1 LVAARR
7 RDYRLDSGGVQ
18 PQLKRMA
25 TRPEIAD
32 PAVDELKRRAR
43 RRLVGAVVLALA
55 AAVLL
60 PMLLESDPKPLG
72 NDVSIQIPPVDQ
84 GKFVPPSPP
93 DKSAQSKAAAETQPA
108 TPPEAGSPAPAPER
122 TLGAAEQ
129 RVLGQSG
136 ANRAPAIMSSAPEAM
151 RPQTPVAAAPSAA
164 PTAKSGAEPAPAAGG
179 TLFVQVAAL
188 ADSQAAADL
197 AAKLL
202 ASGFPA
208 HVEPVATRQGPVQRV
223 RVGGYPSREA
233 ADVALANIKAAGY
246 GNAIITQ

>member
-1 LVAARR
+1 
-7 RDYRLDSGGVQ
+7 
-18 PQLKRMA
+18 MA

-72 NDVSIQIPPVDQ
+72 NDVSIQIPPIDQ
-84 GKFVPPSPP
+84 GKFITSLSP
-93 DKSAQSKAAAETQPA
+93 DRTVQSKAATETPSAAPA
-108 TPPEAGSPAPAPER
+108 TNAAGPAPAPER
-122 TLGAAEQ
+122 TLAAAEQ
-129 RVLGQSG
+129 RVLGQPG

-151 RPQTPVAAAPSAA
+151 RPQTPAVAAASGA
-164 PTAKSGAEPAPAAGG
+164 PAAKSGTTEPVPAPGG

-188 ADSQAAADL
+188 ADSQAASDL

-208 HVEPVATRQGPVQRV
+208 RVEPVATRQGPVQRV

-246 GNAIITQ
+246 GNAIITTQ

>member
-1 LVAARR
+1 
-7 RDYRLDSGGVQ
+7 
-18 PQLKRMA
+18 MA

-55 AAVLL
+55 AAVML

-72 NDVSIQIPPVDQ
+72 NDVSIQIPPIDQ
-84 GKFVPPSPP
+84 GKFVTPLSSG
-93 DKSAQSKAAAETQPA
+93 KGAENKGAPE
-108 TPPEAGSPAPAPER
+108 TPPVAPTASAGSAAPER
-122 TLGAAEQ
+122 TLAAAEQ

-136 ANRAPAIMSSAPEAM
+136 ANRTPAIMSSAPEAM
-151 RPQTPVAAAPSAA
+151 RPQTPVGAPASGAPAAKA
-164 PTAKSGAEPAPAAGG
+164 GAEPAPATAGA
-179 TLFVQVAAL
+179 LFVQVAAL

-208 HVEPVATRQGPVQRV
+208 RVEPVTTRQGPVQRV
-223 RVGGYPSREA
+223 RVGGYSSREA
-233 ADVALANIKAAGY
+233 ADIALANIKAAGY
-246 GNAIITQ
+246 GNAIITP

>member
-1 LVAARR
+1 
-7 RDYRLDSGGVQ
+7 
-18 PQLKRMA
+18 MA

-32 PAVDELKRRAR
+32 PAGAELKRRAR

-84 GKFVPPSPP
+84 GKFVTSLSPP
-93 DKSAQSKAAAETQPA
+93 DKSAETKAIAPPAAPA
-108 TPPEAGSPAPAPER
+108 SAASVAAAPER
-122 TLGAAEQ
+122 TLAASEQ
-129 RVLGQSG
+129 RVLGQPG
-136 ANRAPAIMSSAPEAM
+136 ATRTPAIMSAAPEAM
-151 RPQTPVAAAPSAA
+151 RPQASAVAAAAGAA
-164 PTAKSGAEPAPAAGG
+164 PAAKAGAEPAASTAG

-188 ADSQAAADL
+188 ADSQAASDL

-208 HVEPVATRQGPVQRV
+208 RVEAVATRQGPVQRV
-223 RVGGYPSREA
+223 RVGGYSSREA

-246 GNAIITQ
+246 GNAIITAQ

>member
-1 LVAARR
+1 
-7 RDYRLDSGGVQ
+7 
-18 PQLKRMA
+18 MA

-84 GKFVPPSPP
+84 GKFVTPLSP
-93 DKSAQSKAAAETQPA
+93 DKSVESKAIAPPAAPA
-108 TPPEAGSPAPAPER
+108 SAGSSAAPAPER
-122 TLGAAEQ
+122 TLTTSEQ

-136 ANRAPAIMSSAPEAM
+136 ANRTPAIMSSAPEAM
-151 RPQTPVAAAPSAA
+151 RPQTPAVGSASAA
-164 PTAKSGAEPAPAAGG
+164 PAVKPGAEAAPANSG

-188 ADSQAAADL
+188 ADSQAASDL

-208 HVEPVATRQGPVQRV
+208 RVEAVATRQGPVQRV
-223 RVGGYPSREA
+223 RVGGYASREA

-246 GNAIITQ
+246 GNAIITTQ

>member
-1 LVAARR
+1 
-7 RDYRLDSGGVQ
+7 
-18 PQLKRMA
+18 MA
-25 TRPEIAD
+25 THPEIAD

-55 AAVLL
+55 AAVML

-72 NDVSIQIPPVDQ
+72 NDVSIQIPPIDQ
-84 GKFVPPSPP
+84 GKFVTSLSR
-93 DKSAQSKAAAETQPA
+93 DKSAENKAAAGIPA
-108 TPPEAGSPAPAPER
+108 VAPTASAGSAAPPPDR
-122 TLGAAEQ
+122 TLAAAEQ
-129 RVLGQSG
+129 RVLGGS
-136 ANRAPAIMSSAPEAM
+136 RAPAIMSSAPEAM
-151 RPQTPVAAAPSAA
+151 RPQTPAAAPA
-164 PTAKSGAEPAPAAGG
+164 SGAPPAKAGTEPAAAGG
-179 TLFVQVAAL
+179 ALFVQVAAL

-208 HVEPVATRQGPVQRV
+208 RVEAVATRQGPVQRV

>member
-1 LVAARR
+1 
-7 RDYRLDSGGVQ
+7 
-18 PQLKRMA
+18 MA

-72 NDVSIQIPPVDQ
+72 NDVSIQIPPIDQ
-84 GKFVPPSPP
+84 GKFVTPLSP
-93 DKSAQSKAAAETQPA
+93 DKSAESKAAATSA
-108 TPPEAGSPAPAPER
+108 AGAGSAAPAPER
-122 TLGAAEQ
+122 TLATAEQ

-136 ANRAPAIMSSAPEAM
+136 PGRAPAIMSSAPEAM
-151 RPQTPVAAAPSAA
+151 RPQTPAVAPAAKA
-164 PTAKSGAEPAPAAGG
+164 GAEPASATG

-202 ASGFPA
+202 AAGFPA
-208 HVEPVATRQGPVQRV
+208 RVEPVATRQGPVQRV

-246 GNAIITQ
+246 GNAIITTQ

>member
-1 LVAARR
+1 
-7 RDYRLDSGGVQ
+7 
-18 PQLKRMA
+18 MA

-72 NDVSIQIPPVDQ
+72 NDVSIQIPPIDQ
-84 GKFVPPSPP
+84 GKFVTPLSP
-93 DKSAQSKAAAETQPA
+93 DKSADSKAVTAPA
-108 TPPEAGSPAPAPER
+108 SAGGTAPAPER
-122 TLGAAEQ
+122 TLAASEQ
-129 RVLGQSG
+129 RVLGQPG
-136 ANRAPAIMSSAPEAM
+136 ASRTPAIMSSAPEAM
-151 RPQTPVAAAPSAA
+151 RPQTPAVASASVAPPVKPGAEAAPAS
-164 PTAKSGAEPAPAAGG
+164 GG
-179 TLFVQVAAL
+179 TLYVQVAAL
-188 ADSQAAADL
+188 ADSQAASDL

-208 HVEPVATRQGPVQRV
+208 RVEAVATRQGPVQRV
-223 RVGGYPSREA
+223 RVGAYSSREA
-233 ADVALANIKAAGY
+233 ADAALANIKAAGY

>member
-1 LVAARR
+1 
-7 RDYRLDSGGVQ
+7 
-18 PQLKRMA
+18 MA
-25 TRPEIAD
+25 TRPEIGD

-93 DKSAQSKAAAETQPA
+93 DKSAQGKAATEPQPA
-108 TPPEAGSPAPAPER
+108 TPAPESGSPAPAPER

-136 ANRAPAIMSSAPEAM
+136 TNRAPAIMSSAPEAM

-164 PTAKSGAEPAPAAGG
+164 PTAKSGAEPAPATGA

>member
-1 LVAARR
+1 
-7 RDYRLDSGGVQ
+7 
-18 PQLKRMA
+18 MA

-72 NDVSIQIPPVDQ
+72 NDVSIQIPPIDQ
-84 GKFVPPSPP
+84 GKFVTALSP
-93 DKSAQSKAAAETQPA
+93 DKSADSKTAVAPSAAPA
-108 TPPEAGSPAPAPER
+108 ATAGSAAPAPER
-122 TLGAAEQ
+122 TLAAAEQ
-129 RVLGQSG
+129 RVLGQPGST
-136 ANRAPAIMSSAPEAM
+136 RAPAIMSSAPEAM
-151 RPQTPVAAAPSAA
+151 RPQAPAIATPAVAP
-164 PTAKSGAEPAPAAGG
+164 PAKAGGEPASSTG

-188 ADSQAAADL
+188 ADSQAASEL

-208 HVEPVATRQGPVQRV
+208 HVEAVATRQGPVQRV

-246 GNAIITQ
+246 DKAIITTQ

>member
-1 LVAARR
+1 
-7 RDYRLDSGGVQ
+7 
-18 PQLKRMA
+18 MA

-93 DKSAQSKAAAETQPA
+93 DKSAQSKAATETQPA
-108 TPPEAGSPAPAPER
+108 TPAPDAGSTAPAPER

-164 PTAKSGAEPAPAAGG
+164 PTAKSGAEPAAAAGG

>member
-1 LVAARR
+1 
-7 RDYRLDSGGVQ
+7 
-18 PQLKRMA
+18 MA
-25 TRPEIAD
+25 RPEIAD

-55 AAVLL
+55 AAVML

-72 NDVSIQIPPVDQ
+72 NDVSIQIPPIDQ
-84 GKFVPPSPP
+84 GKFVTPLSP
-93 DKSAQSKAAAETQPA
+93 DKSAVSKAATDAV
-108 TPPEAGSPAPAPER
+108 PAPPPPER
-122 TLGAAEQ
+122 TLAAAEQ
-129 RVLGQSG
+129 RVLGQPG

-151 RPQTPVAAAPSAA
+151 RPQ
-164 PTAKSGAEPAPAAGG
+164 APATGG

-188 ADSQAAADL
+188 ADSQAAAEL

-208 HVEPVATRQGPVQRV
+208 RVEPVATRQGPVQRV
-223 RVGGYPSREA
+223 RVGAYPSREA

-246 GNAIITQ
+246 GNAIITTQ

>member
-1 LVAARR
+1 
-7 RDYRLDSGGVQ
+7 
-18 PQLKRMA
+18 
-25 TRPEIAD
+25 
-32 PAVDELKRRAR
+32 
-43 RRLVGAVVLALA
+43 
-55 AAVLL
+55 
-60 PMLLESDPKPLG
+60 
-72 NDVSIQIPPVDQ
+72 
-84 GKFVPPSPP
+84 
-93 DKSAQSKAAAETQPA
+93 
-108 TPPEAGSPAPAPER
+108 
-122 TLGAAEQ
+122 
-129 RVLGQSG
+129 
-136 ANRAPAIMSSAPEAM
+136 M

-164 PTAKSGAEPAPAAGG
+164 PTAKSGAEPAAAAGG

-246 GNAIITQ
+246 GNAIITTQ

>member
-1 LVAARR
+1 
-7 RDYRLDSGGVQ
+7 
-18 PQLKRMA
+18 MA

-55 AAVLL
+55 AAVML

-72 NDVSIQIPPVDQ
+72 NDVSIQIPPIDQ
-84 GKFVPPSPP
+84 GKFVTPSPSG
-93 DKSAQSKAAAETQPA
+93 KGAENKAATE
-108 TPPEAGSPAPAPER
+108 TPPAAPAPER
-122 TLGAAEQ
+122 TLAAAEQ

-151 RPQTPVAAAPSAA
+151 RPQTPVGAPASAA
-164 PTAKSGAEPAPAAGG
+164 PAAKAGAEPAPATSGA
-179 TLFVQVAAL
+179 LFVQVAAL

-208 HVEPVATRQGPVQRV
+208 RVEPVTTRQGPVQRV
-223 RVGGYPSREA
+223 RVGGYSSREA
-233 ADVALANIKAAGY
+233 ADIALANIKAAGY
-246 GNAIITQ
+246 GNAIITP

>member
-1 LVAARR
+1 
-7 RDYRLDSGGVQ
+7 
-18 PQLKRMA
+18 MA

-32 PAVDELKRRAR
+32 PAVDELRRRAR

-60 PMLLESDPKPLG
+60 PMLLESEPKPLG
-72 NDVSIQIPPVDQ
+72 NDVSIQIPPIDQ
-84 GKFVPPSPP
+84 GKFVTPLSP
-93 DKSAQSKAAAETQPA
+93 DKSAESKPAA
-108 TPPEAGSPAPAPER
+108 TPPATSAASAGSPAPER
-122 TLGAAEQ
+122 TLATAEQ

-136 ANRAPAIMSSAPEAM
+136 PGRAPAIMSSAPEAM
-151 RPQTPVAAAPSAA
+151 RPQTPAVAPAVAPAAKA
-164 PTAKSGAEPAPAAGG
+164 GAEPASATG

-202 ASGFPA
+202 AAGFPA
-208 HVEPVATRQGPVQRV
+208 RVEPVATRQGPVQRV

-246 GNAIITQ
+246 GNAIITTQ

>member
-1 LVAARR
+1 
-7 RDYRLDSGGVQ
+7 
-18 PQLKRMA
+18 MA

-93 DKSAQSKAAAETQPA
+93 DKSAQSKAATETQPA
-108 TPPEAGSPAPAPER
+108 TPPDVGSPAPAPER

-164 PTAKSGAEPAPAAGG
+164 PTAKSGAEPAAATGG

>member
-1 LVAARR
+1 
-7 RDYRLDSGGVQ
+7 
-18 PQLKRMA
+18 MA

-55 AAVLL
+55 AAVML

-72 NDVSIQIPPVDQ
+72 NDVSIQIPPIDQ
-84 GKFVPPSPP
+84 GKFVTPCRPTRAP
-93 DKSAQSKAAAETQPA
+93 AKAATG
-108 TPPEAGSPAPAPER
+108 TPPAAPTASAGNAAPAPER
-122 TLGAAEQ
+122 TLAAAEQ

-151 RPQTPVAAAPSAA
+151 RPQTPAAAPASEAPAA
-164 PTAKSGAEPAPAAGG
+164 KAGAEPAPATSGG
-179 TLFVQVAAL
+179 LFVQVAAL

-208 HVEPVATRQGPVQRV
+208 RVEPVATRQGPVQRV

>member
-1 LVAARR
+1 
-7 RDYRLDSGGVQ
+7 
-18 PQLKRMA
+18 MA

-55 AAVLL
+55 AAVML

-72 NDVSIQIPPVDQ
+72 NDVSIQIPPIDQ
-84 GKFVPPSPP
+84 GKFVTPLSP
-93 DKSAQSKAAAETQPA
+93 DKGAENKAATE
-108 TPPEAGSPAPAPER
+108 TPPAAPTASAGSAAPAPER
-122 TLGAAEQ
+122 TLAAAEQ

-136 ANRAPAIMSSAPEAM
+136 ANRAPAIMSSAPDAM
-151 RPQTPVAAAPSAA
+151 RPQTPASAPA
-164 PTAKSGAEPAPAAGG
+164 SGAPAAKAGPEPAATGG
-179 TLFVQVAAL
+179 ALFVQVAAL

-208 HVEPVATRQGPVQRV
+208 RVEPVATRQGPVQRV
-223 RVGGYPSREA
+223 RVGGFPSREA

>member
-1 LVAARR
+1 
-7 RDYRLDSGGVQ
+7 
-18 PQLKRMA
+18 MA

-84 GKFVPPSPP
+84 GKFVTPLSP
-93 DKSAQSKAAAETQPA
+93 DKSAESRAIAPPAAPA
-108 TPPEAGSPAPAPER
+108 STGSAAPAPER
-122 TLGAAEQ
+122 TLAASEQ
-129 RVLGQSG
+129 RVLGQPG
-136 ANRAPAIMSSAPEAM
+136 PGRTPAIMSSAPEAM
-151 RPQTPVAAAPSAA
+151 RPQTPAVAAAGGA
-164 PTAKSGAEPAPAAGG
+164 PPAKAGAEPASATGG

-188 ADSQAAADL
+188 ADSQAASDL
-197 AAKLL
+197 AAKLV

-208 HVEPVATRQGPVQRV
+208 RVEAVATRQGPVQRV

-246 GNAIITQ
+246 GNAIITAQ